1 MPEYSTCCQYFCGK
15 LNFKTMMNQ
24 MNNTD
29 GYRTE
34 LREIEDRIKSI
45 VGPPDYTG
53 CVRALDELEQE
64 TLDTLE
70 NLLEGTDGEIA
81 RFKKLKDRLSS
92 LTDLMYRKIAKMY
105 RMLLSNG
112 MDGEFDDDYG
122 VEGELTFNYSSA
134 DSLLEFSGQEYY
146 GSDFCYMI
154 NVIHETTYL
163 NKALYP
169 IADSHKWLRTDEHP
183 EMSDKELGLSNDTDE
198 IDWCEIKHISP
209 CCEWDWLQDIRICY
223 ATHNLCVLKPYSVP
237 DALLL
242 NDFWCEV
249 KVTYQHITDLNGF

>member
-1 MPEYSTCCQYFCGK
+1 
-15 LNFKTMMNQ
+15 MNQ
-24 MNNTD
+24 MNDTE
-29 GYRTE
+29 GYRTK
-34 LREIEDRIKSI
+34 LREIEDKIKSI
-45 VGPPDYTG
+45 AGPPDHTG
-53 CVRALDELEQE
+53 SVRSLVKLEPDTLE
-64 TLDTLE
+64 TLDS
-70 NLLEGTDGEIA
+70 LLNDRSHCLNCLFRGTDGEIA

-105 RMLLSNG
+105 RILLRNG
-112 MDGEFDDDYG
+112 LDGEFDDDCG
-122 VEGELTFNYSSA
+122 VEGELTFCYNST
-134 DSLLEFSGQEYY
+134 DSLLKFQGQEYY
-146 GSDFCYMI
+146 GSDFNYMI

-169 IADSHKWLRTDEHP
+169 IADSHKWYRAEEHP
-183 EMSDKELGLSNDTDE
+183 EMSDKELGLNNDPDE

-209 CCEWDWLQDIRICY
+209 CCEWGWLQDIRICY
-223 ATHNLCVLKPYSVP
+223 ATHNLCVLKPYSIP